1 MFEIVLSL
9 CLAASPE
16 ICETRLLPVAAAD
29 CAQAVSRAEEIAP
42 DWGAALVAGRFDC
55 VARPESVLAFEEIA
69 PGVHVH
75 RGQVA
80 DVTPDNLGD
89 VANIGFIVGRDSV
102 AVIDAGG
109 SRAVGEAVYLAVRAV
124 TDKPISHLIL
134 THMHPDHVMGAD
146 VLVEAGAQI
155 VGHRKLGQALAAR
168 AETYE
173 ANFARLIGPGFIG
186 SRAPEVGEG
195 VAVAAQAQVD
205 LGGRILDL
213 VAHETAH
220 SESDVTVFDRD
231 TATLFAGDL
240 LFDEH
245 SPALDGSILG
255 WLRVLETL
263 GAPAPAR
270 MVPGHG
276 GPVLAWPEGLGDL
289 RRYLEVLRDETR
301 AAVSQGLRLG
311 EAIERVGQGEAGR
324 WALFDLFHP
333 RNVTAAFTELEW
345 E

>member
-1 MFEIVLSL
+1 MFEVMLSL
-9 CLAASPE
+9 CLATSPE
-16 ICETRLLPVAAAD
+16 TCVTRLLPVGATE
-29 CAQAVSRAEEIAP
+29 CAQALVRAQEIGP
-42 DWGAALVAGRFDC
+42 DWGDTLVAGAFDC
-55 VARPESVLAFEEIA
+55 VPRPESGLTFDEIA

-89 VANIGFIVGRDSV
+89 VANIGFIIGRDSV

-124 TDKPISHLIL
+124 TEKPISHLIL
-134 THMHPDHVMGAD
+134 THMHPDHVMGAA

-155 VGHRKLGQALAAR
+155 MGHRKLAQAVAAR

-173 ANFARLIGPGFIG
+173 DSFARLMGPGFIG
-186 SRAPEVGEG
+186 SRVPEVGADVE
-195 VAVAAQAQVD
+195 AASQID
-205 LGGRILDL
+205 LGGRVLDL
-213 VAHETAH
+213 AAWETAH
-220 SESDVTVFDRD
+220 SESDVTVFDRE

-240 LFDEH
+240 VFDAH

-255 WLRVLETL
+255 WLRVLDQI
-263 GAPAPAR
+263 GAPVPAR
-270 MVPGHG
+270 LVPGHG
-276 GPVLAWPEGLGDL
+276 GPVLGWPEGTVDL

-301 AAVSQGLRLG
+301 AAVADGLRLG
-311 EAIERVGQGEAGR
+311 EAIAQVGQGEAGR

>member
-16 ICETRLLPVAAAD
+16 ICETRLLPVGAETCLAALA
-29 CAQAVSRAEEIAP
+29 RAEEIAP
-42 DWGAALVAGRFDC
+42 DWDAALVAGGFEC
-55 VARPESVLAFEEIA
+55 VARPASVLAFEEIA

-146 VLVEAGAQI
+146 VLVEAGARI

-173 ANFARLIGPGFIG
+173 TNFARLIGPGFIG
-186 SRAPEVGEG
+186 SRVPEVGAG
-195 VAVAAQAQVD
+195 TAAQTQID

-220 SESDVTVFDRD
+220 SESDVTVFDRE

-240 LFDEH
+240 LFDAH
-245 SPALDGSILG
+245 SPALDGSVLG

-263 GAPAPAR
+263 GAPEPAR

-276 GPVLAWPEGLGDL
+276 GPVLDWPEGMTDL

-301 AAVSQGLRLG
+301 AAVAEGLRLG
-311 EAIERVGQGEAGR
+311 EAVERVGQGEAGR

-333 RNVTAAFTELEW
+333 RNVTTAFTELEW

>member
-16 ICETRLLPVAAAD
+16 TCEMRLLPVAAAD
-29 CAQAVSRAEEIAP
+29 CARALARAEEIAP
-42 DWGAALVAGRFDC
+42 EWGDALRSGPFDC
-55 VARPESVLAFEEIA
+55 VARPESGLVFDEVA

-89 VANIGFIVGRDSV
+89 VANIGFIVGDESV

-109 SRAVGEAVYLAVRAV
+109 SRAVGEAVYLGVRQV

-134 THMHPDHVMGAD
+134 THMHPDHVMGAA
-146 VLVEAGAQI
+146 VMVEAGAQTL
-155 VGHRKLGQALAAR
+155 GHRKLGQALAAR

-173 ANFARLIGPGFIG
+173 TSFARLMGAGFIG
-186 SRAPEVGEG
+186 SRVPEVGEG
-195 VAVAAQAQVD
+195 IADRAEVD
-205 LGGRILDL
+205 LGGRLLDL
-213 VAHETAH
+213 VAWETAH
-220 SESDVTVFDRD
+220 SESDVTVFDRK
-231 TATLFAGDL
+231 TGTLFTGDL
-240 LFDEH
+240 VFDTH
-245 SPALDGSILG
+245 SPALDGSVLG
-255 WLRVLETL
+255 WLRVLEVL
-263 GAPAPAR
+263 GTPAPAR
-270 MVPGHG
+270 IVPGHG
-276 GPVLAWPEGLGDL
+276 GPVLAWPEGVVDL

-311 EAIERVGQGEAGR
+311 AAIETVGQGEAAR